1 MKIIAFAGSNSSKS
15 INKKLAT
22 YASSLFENTEVE
34 ILDLNDYEA
43 PLFNVDTES
52 KIGQTKEAQL
62 FLEKLKSA
70 TLLVISLAENNG
82 NYSTAFKNIMDW
94 CSRIEKEIF
103 QNKPVLL
110 MATSPGARGGKS
122 VLEIAESNLPRY
134 GAVIKG
140 VFSLPNFNDNF
151 DLEHNRIGNEHFDND
166 LKTLIHEIQSNL

>member
-43 PLFNVDTES
+43 PLFNVDKES
-52 KIGQTKEAQL
+52 EIGQAKEAQL

-94 CSRIEKEIF
+94 CSRIEKDIF

-151 DLEHNRIGNEHFDND
+151 DLEHNLIGNKDFDNV
-166 LKTLIHEIQSNL
+166 LKTLIQEIQSNL